1 MSKFIKPNIA
11 DLEKSRGIIYVMTT
25 AVSGLIK
32 IGQTGSNNYKERMRN
47 LEANGYYNVAGLK
60 QYFAIEVEDYSE
72 KESLLH
78 EIFAKHR
85 VGESELFALDFN
97 LIKQLLLS
105 FEGKIIFPKELN
117 LKEKEVEFEKVVK
130 IRKQGERF
138 SFFKKGLKIGDEIV
152 FCEDKAIKPTVKSER
167 EVEYQNQI
175 WKLSP
180 LAYELYKKQG
190 KLNSSGSYQG
200 AFYFTFDNIKLT
212 KLPDIN

>member
-1 MSKFIKPNIA
+1 MV
-11 DLEKSRGIIYVMTT
+11 G
-25 AVSGLIK
+25 
-32 IGQTGSNNYKERMRN
+32 
-47 LEANGYYNVAGLK
+47 GYYNVAGLK

-180 LAYELYKKQG
+180 LVYELYKKQG